1 MLQFSFDS
9 FPNFWLASSLF
20 LTSLFLMYVIL
31 KTWLLNFQV
40 NATAKKIIHFCT
52 YIVLFIFIILA
63 SHRLSL
69 SLIYIYMYIYIM
81 PAVVS
86 SPHPGERIPL
96 NPIIS

>member
-1 MLQFSFDS
+1 MLQFSFDP
-9 FPNFWLASSLF
+9 FPNFWLASSPF

-31 KTWLLNFQV
+31 KIWLLNFQV

-52 YIVLFIFIILA
+52 SIVLFIFIILA
-63 SHRLSL
+63 SNRLSL
-69 SLIYIYMYIYIM
+69 SLIYIYIYIM